1 MAFTNNVM
9 IVRHKLLADLVRL
22 WKKDELTDKID
33 TKSALYGNTNASPC
47 WDWTWQM
54 KRMS

>member
-22 WKKDELTDKID
+22 WKKDELIDKID
-33 TKSALYGNTNASPC
+33 RVPIELSPKKSKPLDGNTNVSP
-47 WDWTWQM
+47 
-54 KRMS
+54 